1 MSVGT
6 IRIGHLYVSRL
17 IIGGNPFGGFSHQ
30 SLDVDLEMKRYY
42 TTRRIKETLKRAEEL
57 GINTHTSRADHHMM
71 RLLFEYWDEGGSIQ
85 WIAQTCPLIGSISFG
100 VRNAIAGGAKGCFIH
115 GGVMDFLLAHNE
127 LEEVPVAIAQIR
139 EAGMAAGIAGHNPKV
154 LEWAEHNVDV
164 DFYMCSYYD
173 SAPRAERAEHV
184 AGMEE
189 RFVSEDRDAMVR
201 LIQGL
206 SKPVIHYKVMAGGRN
221 DPKEAFAFVA
231 NHLRAE
237 DAVCVGI
244 YTRDHPRMLEED
256 LELLEMGLE
265 EADS

>member
-1 MSVGT
+1 
-6 IRIGHLYVSRL
+6 
-17 IIGGNPFGGFSHQ
+17 
-30 SLDVDLEMKRYY
+30 
-42 TTRRIKETLKRAEEL
+42 
-57 GINTHTSRADHHMM
+57 
-71 RLLFEYWDEGGSIQ
+71 
-85 WIAQTCPLIGSISFG
+85 
-100 VRNAIAGGAKGCFIH
+100 
-115 GGVMDFLLAHNE
+115 
-127 LEEVPVAIAQIR
+127 
-139 EAGMAAGIAGHNPKV
+139 
-154 LEWAEHNVDV
+154 
-164 DFYMCSYYD
+164 
-173 SAPRAERAEHV
+173 
-184 AGMEE
+184 
-189 RFVSEDRDAMVR
+189 MVR